1 MKENSS
7 SGKAHELGAEAASD
21 GAGKEQEEGRV
32 DEEEPRCTQEA
43 GSSKSAEREEVIRE
57 LEEWR
62 ERRENLGAESR
73 VGEAGSSRSP
83 ARSRTAT
90 QAALEM
96 LQKSPHSLCCPR
108 LS

>member
-1 MKENSS
+1 MWTRSYNQVEKEM
-7 SGKAHELGAEAASD
+7 AALR
-21 GAGKEQEEGRV
+21 AQQNR
-32 DEEEPRCTQEA
+32 
-43 GSSKSAEREEVIRE
+43 
-57 LEEWR
+57 EWR